1 VINAQVYCTEQ
12 ELIDDLGL
20 NGRET
25 RLYDRI
31 LAASAFIAK
40 RIGQFIPTSETRGFQ
55 GEGAESLYVDPLLA
69 ITSVSNNSTAVTDY
83 DAFPVNRY
91 WTNGPYTRLIS
102 ESIDWDVVDVAGSW
116 GKYSESTS
124 VSTETVT
131 QLSGDTTLVL
141 ANGANASPGM
151 VLLVG
156 SEQELVTGWG
166 AASAAVSQ
174 LNGAIDDA
182 QEEIVVDNGAEF
194 HEGEVIQ
201 LSTEDVFVRKIR
213 TNTLVVARGWNGTTK
228 ASHLDNAAIA
238 VCRTVNVTRGIN
250 GTTAVAHNTV
260 ALQRY
265 LVPQDV
271 NWLCREMAGLMHK
284 KAQSGF
290 AGRVGNAETGESFYY
305 NEFPGQIKEVAR
317 NYRIT
322 SL

>member
-1 VINAQVYCTEQ
+1 
-12 ELIDDLGL
+12 
-20 NGRET
+20 
-25 RLYDRI
+25 
-31 LAASAFIAK
+31 
-40 RIGQFIPTSETRGFQ
+40 
-55 GEGAESLYVDPLLA
+55 LYVDPLLS
-69 ITSVSNNSTAVTDY
+69 ISSVSNNSVTVTDY
-83 DAFPVNRY
+83 DPFPVNRY
-91 WTNGPYTRLIS
+91 WPNGPYTRLIS
-102 ESIDWDVVDVAGSW
+102 ESIDWDVVDIVGSW
-116 GKYSESTS
+116 GKYSESVS

-131 QLSGDTTLVL
+131 QLVGDTTLVV
-141 ANGANASPGM
+141 ADGANITPGM

-156 SEQELVTGWG
+156 SEQELTTGWG
-166 AASAAVSQ
+166 STSAAVSQ
-174 LNGAIDDA
+174 LNGAIDEA

-201 LSTEDVFVRKIR
+201 LSTEDMFVRMIR
-213 TNTLVVARGWNGTTK
+213 ANILVVARGWNGTTK

-238 VCRTVNVTRGIN
+238 VCRTVNVTRGVN
-250 GTTAVAHNTV
+250 GTTAVAHNTA